1 LLDFQAGRD
10 TDFDTVCAASR
21 LTEGWKLMAEAMRS
35 RFAVDLDHIE
45 RQLNHSAQQPPASQK
60 DPLAE
65 LARIVG
71 QDDPFRVLLA
81 AEPSDRKPAREPASG
96 SLAAP
101 SYEETWE
108 PAYEHEPEP
117 YHSPQSHH
125 APYQGYTLRSHV
137 AAEIMADSHG
147 LAGPQMYPDNVAT
160 DYAPLHAGENAA
172 AYGDYMPVDPGYAQS
187 QHGHGAAASAQSD
200 SFSAPPPRSRKGLMA
215 VGAVLGLAV
224 LGVGGAMALRGH
236 GSGQKAGG
244 EPPVVTA
251 DASPTKVAPQ
261 NPGGVEIPDQN
272 KQIYERGGQDGQ
284 TKIVSREEQP
294 IDVRQ
299 ATRVASAGA
308 GGPLPSNVVPS
319 ASPPTSPQNGAINA
333 ALGEPR
339 RVRTVSVGPDG
350 TLKTPDH
357 GVSRPAAGSAA
368 TPQQPATTGA
378 TAASP
383 SSTPALPPQRPRDMT
398 SATPQTA
405 PAKPATSAAS
415 ESNTP
420 STATPDASRAA
431 KVPQRV
437 AAAPQNPAAEPTETG
452 NTPAAA
458 SGGYAIQLAVRPSEK
473 EAKAAFQQ
481 LQQRHA
487 GELAGKSPAIRR
499 AEVNGSTVY
508 RVRVGPLSKDEAS
521 SLCTRLQSSGG
532 QCFVAKN

>member
-1 LLDFQAGRD
+1 
-10 TDFDTVCAASR
+10 
-21 LTEGWKLMAEAMRS
+21 MAEAMRS
-35 RFAVDLDHIE
+35 RFAIDLDQIE
-45 RQLNHSAQQPPASQK
+45 RQLNQSAQQPAASQK

-81 AEPSDRKPAREPASG
+81 AEPPERRPAREPAGGRASPAG
-96 SLAAP
+96 
-101 SYEETWE
+101 YEESWE
-108 PAYEHEPEP
+108 PAYEPEPEA
-117 YHSPQSHH
+117 YLAPQTHP
-125 APYQGYTLRSHV
+125 APYQGYTLRSS
-137 AAEIMADSHG
+137 APAEDMAHGYGLADSPMHSDADAS
-147 LAGPQMYPDNVAT
+147 AGPPHVDG
-160 DYAPLHAGENAA
+160 DGA
-172 AYGDYMPVDPGYAQS
+172 AYGDYMPVDPGYGQRP
-187 QHGHGAAASAQSD
+187 HDHDPAAYPQDERLAA
-200 SFSAPPPRSRKGLMA
+200 PPRSRKGLMA
-215 VGAVLGLAV
+215 VGAALGVAV
-224 LGVGGAMALRGH
+224 LGIGGTMALRGH
-236 GSGQKAGG
+236 GPGQKAGG

-308 GGPLPSNVVPS
+308 DGPLPSNVVPS
-319 ASPPTSPQNGAINA
+319 VNPPPPQYGSINA

-350 TLKTPDH
+350 TLKTPEQ
-357 GVSRPAAGSAA
+357 GAGRPAAGSAA
-368 TPQQPATTGA
+368 TPPQPAPTTGSA
-378 TAASP
+378 P

-398 SATPQTA
+398 STTPQAA
-405 PAKPATSAAS
+405 PPKPVASEPIAAS
-415 ESNTP
+415 S
-420 STATPDASRAA
+420 ATPDASRPA
-431 KVPQRV
+431 KAPQRI
-437 AAAPQNPAAEPTETG
+437 AAAPQVPAAEPTETG

-458 SGGYAIQLAVRPSEK
+458 SGGYAVQLAVRPSEK
-473 EAKAAFQQ
+473 EAKVAFQQ

-499 AEVNGSTVY
+499 AEVNGGTVY
-508 RVRVGPLSKDEAS
+508 RVRVGPMPRDEAS
-521 SLCTRLQSSGG
+521 SLCSRLQSSGG